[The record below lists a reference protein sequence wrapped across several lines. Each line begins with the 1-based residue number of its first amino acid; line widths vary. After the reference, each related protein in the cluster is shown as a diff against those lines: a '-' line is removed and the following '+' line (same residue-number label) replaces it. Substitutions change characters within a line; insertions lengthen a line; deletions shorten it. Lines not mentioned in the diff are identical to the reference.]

1 MSMKEAIEV
10 KTTET
15 ITTKT
20 ESAACCGGPAPTDAS
35 ACCALDE
42 EVKATGGAGCG
53 CGAKTT
59 AAAPSATKNGGP
71 RMLARDLPV
80 VVIGAGPV
88 GLSAAVQLLDREI
101 EVIVLEADHEIGA
114 SQRAWGHVR
123 LFSPWRYDVD
133 KTAARYLRATGWT
146 PPPPD
151 ELPTG
156 DDLYRRYLIPLSNL
170 PQLAGRI
177 VVDRRVTGITR
188 VGVDKTRT
196 AGRGE
201 APFLVRT
208 DAEDLLARAVID
220 ASGTWWTPNPLG
232 AAGLPARGEAALRH
246 RIHYGIPDV
255 LGAQRARYAGKTTM
269 VVGAGHSAANSIL
282 PLAELAKASPGT
294 TIYWA
299 TRSSELTRVF
309 GGGDADGLPARGRL
323 GSELRALVS
332 AGALQLVAP
341 FRIESLREVD
351 GKVEV
356 TGTRHGERL
365 VVPGL
370 DTIIAATGQ
379 RPDLS
384 IDREL
389 RLGIDP
395 ALDSVQALAPL
406 IDPNVHS
413 CGTVRPHGAVE
424 LAHPEPDFYIIG
436 SKSYGRAPTFLLAT
450 GYEQA
455 RSVVAMI
462 AGDREAALRVELD
475 LPETG
480 VCKSNLVI
488 DDKSRGGGS
497 PAKSACC

>member
-1 MSMKEAIEV
+1 MLLMR
-10 KTTET
+10 
-15 ITTKT
+15 
-20 ESAACCGGPAPTDAS
+20 
-35 ACCALDE
+35 
-42 EVKATGGAGCG
+42 
-53 CGAKTT
+53 AK
-59 AAAPSATKNGGP
+59 
-71 RMLARDLPV
+71 DLPV

-88 GLSAAVQLLDREI
+88 GMSAAVQLLDRKI
-101 EVIVLEADHEIGA
+101 DVVVLEAADEVGA
-114 SQRAWGHVR
+114 SQRDWGHVR

-133 KTAARYLRATGWT
+133 KTAVRYLEAAGWT
-146 PPPPD
+146 PPPP
-151 ELPTG
+151 EEMPTG
-156 DDLYRRYLIPLSNL
+156 DDLYRRYLRPLAAL
-170 PQLAGRI
+170 PQLRERI
-177 VVDRRVTGITR
+177 RVNRRVTGITR

-196 AGRGE
+196 DGRGDV
-201 APFLVRT
+201 PFLVRT
-208 DAEDLLARAVID
+208 DAEDILARAVID

-232 AAGLPARGEAALRH
+232 AAGLPARGEAALAH

-255 LGAQRARYAGKTTM
+255 LGAHRNRYLGKTTM

-282 PLAELAKASPGT
+282 PLVELARSSPGT

-299 TRSSELTRVF
+299 TRSADLTRVF

-323 GSELRALVS
+323 GSELRALAES
-332 AGALQLVAP
+332 GQLELVQR

-356 TGTRHGERL
+356 SGTRDGARH
-365 VVPGL
+365 VVGGL
-370 DTIIAATGQ
+370 DALVAATGQ

-395 ALDSVQALAPL
+395 ALDSVEALAPL

-413 CGTVRPHGAVE
+413 CGSVRPHGAVE
-424 LAHPEPDFYIIG
+424 LAHPEPGFYIVG

-455 RSVVAMI
+455 RSVAAMI
-462 AGDREAALRVELD
+462 AGDRAAALRVELD

-480 VCKSNLVI
+480 VCKSDLVE
-488 DDKSRGGGS
+488 DGGAGCCS
-497 PAKSACC
+497 PARSACC